1 MPRVRTA
8 VEDMPLADRLIGG
21 LAYPLRGGA
30 LMACIALGLCH
41 YAMLLPSLVGVIAA
55 SIVWLAT
62 WRYAVDV
69 MLQTADGFDDAPE
82 VAREDRAGNPNALFL
97 VNVFAILACIAVA
110 FWAPGF
116 LWLTLIVA
124 ALLLPAI
131 DMSLA
136 FDGDITVAM
145 HPATWLSVVKRFGSA
160 YLIPVVANAVLAVA
174 LGIAQ
179 VGIGQLPRL
188 LALPVFGFVCTY
200 LIVLDFHWMGVL
212 VWHYRERFGM
222 QPAAPALV
230 ESMGWDDDQRL
241 LDACWQIAATNPE
254 AAAIELRDRIRDHLA
269 PAPIHRMFRDLLRQ
283 LGRHD
288 LLLAH
293 GQTWIAQLCASG
305 DARRALGVVQECRDI
320 EPYFLPDDP
329 ANVAM
334 LAENAQRSGMHR
346 LAEHL
351 ARGFA
356 QRWPQHEAA
365 ERVAAL
371 VADTPRLT

>member
-1 MPRVRTA
+1 
-8 VEDMPLADRLIGG
+8 MPLADRLIGG
-21 LAYPLRGGA
+21 FAYPLRGGA
-30 LMACIALGLCH
+30 LMACITLGLCH
-41 YAMLLPSLVGVIAA
+41 YAVLLPSVVGAIAA
-55 SIVWLAT
+55 IVVWVAT
-62 WRYAVDV
+62 WRYAIDV
-69 MLQTADGFDDAPE
+69 MLQTADGFEDAPE
-82 VAREDRAGNPNALFL
+82 VAREDRAGNPTALLL

-116 LWLTLIVA
+116 LWLALVSA

-136 FDGDITVAM
+136 FNGDVTVAM
-145 HPATWLSVVKRFGSA
+145 HPATWLVVVTRFGAA
-160 YLIPVVANAVLAVA
+160 YLIPVVANAVLAVV
-174 LGIAQ
+174 LWIAQ
-179 VGIGQLPRL
+179 AGIGQLPRL

-200 LIVLDFHWMGVL
+200 LVVLDFHWMGLL

-222 QPAAPALV
+222 QPAAPALAD
-230 ESMGWDDDQRL
+230 SMGLDDDRRL
-241 LDACWQIAATNPE
+241 LDACRRIAATDPE

-320 EPYFLPDDP
+320 APDFLPDDP
-329 ANVAM
+329 GNVAV
-334 LAENAQRSGMHR
+334 LAENARRSGMHR

-356 QRWPQHEAA
+356 QRWPRHEAA
-365 ERVAAL
+365 DRVAAL
-371 VADTPRLT
+371 VVDTPRLP

>member
-8 VEDMPLADRLIGG
+8 VEDMSLAERLIGG

-41 YAMLLPSLVGVIAA
+41 YAILLPSFIGIAA
-55 SIVWLAT
+55 GLLVWIAT
-62 WRYAVDV
+62 WRYAIDA

-82 VAREDRAGNPNALFL
+82 VAREDRAGNPTALL
-97 VNVFAILACIAVA
+97 IVNSFAILACIAVA
-110 FWAPGF
+110 LWAPGW
-116 LWLTLIVA
+116 LWLALVVA

-136 FDGDITVAM
+136 FDGDAAVAM
-145 HPATWLSVVKRFGSA
+145 HPATWIGVVARFGSA
-160 YLIPVVANAVLAVA
+160 YLIPVVANAALAVLLWIA
-174 LGIAQ
+174 QAGIA
-179 VGIGQLPRL
+179 QLPRL

-200 LIVLDFHWMGVL
+200 LVVLDFHWMGVL

-222 QPAAPALV
+222 QPAAPGLV
-230 ESMGWDDDQRL
+230 DAMGWDDDQRL
-241 LDACWQIAATNPE
+241 LDACQRIATTDPE
-254 AAAIELRDRIRDHLA
+254 ATAIELRDRIRDHLA
-269 PAPIHRMFRDLLRQ
+269 PAPIHRRFRDLLRQ
-283 LGRHD
+283 LKRND

-305 DARRALGVVQECRDI
+305 DFRRALGVVQECREI
-320 EPYFLPDDP
+320 ESGFLPDDP
-329 ANVAM
+329 AHVAM
-334 LAENAQRSGMHR
+334 LAEHAARIGMQA

-356 QRWPQHEAA
+356 QRWPRHAA
-365 ERVAAL
+365 ASRVATL
-371 VADTPRLT
+371 TADTPRLA

>member
-1 MPRVRTA
+1 MSRVRTA

-41 YAMLLPSLVGVIAA
+41 YAMLLPSFVGVIAA

-62 WRYAVDV
+62 WRYAIDV

-136 FDGDITVAM
+136 FDGDVSVAM
-145 HPATWLSVVKRFGSA
+145 HPATWFSVIARFGSA
-160 YLIPVVANAVLAVA
+160 YLIPVAANAALAVV

-179 VGIGQLPRL
+179 AGIGQLPRL

-230 ESMGWDDDQRL
+230 DSMGWDDDQRL
-241 LDACWQIAATNPE
+241 LDACQRIAATDPE

-288 LLLAH
+288 LLLTH

-320 EPYFLPDDP
+320 EPHFLPDDP
-329 ANVAM
+329 ANVAT

-346 LAEHL
+346 LAEHH

-356 QRWPQHEAA
+356 QRWPRHEAA
-365 ERVAAL
+365 NRVAAL
-371 VADTPRLT
+371 VADTPRLA